1 MSAVDSKHSSISI
14 YKPFF
19 GALNLP
25 CATLFQEKYGAGEPS
40 VNMVEAI
47 YKDVHGSYKRIIAIA
62 AVLSSAFQS
71 FSLSSIPRR
80 C

>member
-1 MSAVDSKHSSISI
+1 MA
-14 YKPFF
+14 
-19 GALNLP
+19 
-25 CATLFQEKYGAGEPS
+25 
-40 VNMVEAI
+40 EAI

-62 AVLSSAFQS
+62 AVPSSAFQS